1 MIFKIIWILSTI
13 NVTKLKENSVF
24 QKVILL
30 WLNPFHWECWL
41 NWIAIWTREYDS
53 LRWLMRSIICVEQDF
68 TSFVET
74 DGGAVPIFE
83 LCWEWLGVHCDHN
96 ISLQVVGG
104 FILSCRW
111 NEYETHVVCTVFK
124 CNSSSRCSM
133 LMCIYVCMYVC
144 EWVWCVLAPGTV
156 STFTCIFGFGVI
168 SFCLH
173 LRLNRCSIAY
183 ARIPMRLT
191 RMHNRRIVKS
201 DFCSE
206 FRPFWNFILV

>member
-1 MIFKIIWILSTI
+1 MIFKIIWISSTI
-13 NVTKLKENSVF
+13 NVTKLKANSVF

-30 WLNPFHWECWL
+30 WLNPFDWECWL
-41 NWIAIWTREYDS
+41 DWIAIWTREYDS
-53 LRWLMRSIICVEQDF
+53 LRWLMRSIICMEQDF

-74 DGGAVPIFE
+74 DGCAVPIFE

-133 LMCIYVCMYVC
+133 LMCIVHLCVHVCVC
-144 EWVWCVLAPGTV
+144 EYDVY
-156 STFTCIFGFGVI
+156 
-168 SFCLH
+168 LH
-173 LRLNRCSIAY
+173 REQFLLSPAY
-183 ARIPMRLT
+183 SA
-191 RMHNRRIVKS
+191 
-201 DFCSE
+201 
-206 FRPFWNFILV
+206 LV